1 MSARAAATADR
12 RWRNVPLARER
23 DVRRHRWM
31 WTLLA
36 TGIVAFSPFA
46 AYLLEQM
53 QHVQLRYRLESLRS
67 ESRQLIE
74 TERRLRVL
82 AASLE
87 APRAVEARA
96 KDELGLVHPASNQ
109 RVVILP
115 AATGRGGLMARGPD
129 SEGGAR

>member
-1 MSARAAATADR
+1 MSARATAADR
-12 RWRNVPLARER
+12 RWRNVALDRER
-23 DVRRHRWM
+23 DVERHRWM

-36 TGIVAFSPFA
+36 TCLIAFSPFA
-46 AYLLEQM
+46 VYLLEQM
-53 QHVQLRYRLESLRS
+53 QHVQLRYRVESLRS
-67 ESRQLIE
+67 ESRRLVE
-74 TERRLRVL
+74 TERRLRVQ

-115 AATGRGGLMARGPD
+115 AASGRGGLMARGPD